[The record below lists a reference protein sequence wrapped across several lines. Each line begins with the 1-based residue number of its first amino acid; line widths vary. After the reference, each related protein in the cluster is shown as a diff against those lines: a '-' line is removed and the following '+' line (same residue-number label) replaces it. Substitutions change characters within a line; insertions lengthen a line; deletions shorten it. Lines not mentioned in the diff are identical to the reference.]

1 MESLSDLLYLFFR
14 LSPFIIACFFSLIS
28 VFNSDIK
35 GFIYLVGLIATTALT
50 MLSGTGIENAG
61 MSLDAN
67 VSYANVD
74 STDSTS
80 QVGTSTTTKTETKA
94 VCNTLSL
101 GGYQGFSKVPLG
113 LAVLSYSF
121 FYLVY
126 TIAKYNMAIY
136 NIPTLILF
144 PVLIL
149 ADIWWNIYNSCYSA
163 ASCIIS
169 IIVAGGLGVGWSA
182 IVNRYMPNMQYLIVG
197 SNREMCM
204 KPSDQTF
211 ICEDVS

>member
-50 MLSGTGIENAG
+50 MLSGTGIESAG
-61 MSLDAN
+61 MSLDADAYITTAADPSN
-67 VSYANVD
+67 ASGVSSGVK
-74 STDSTS
+74 TDS
-80 QVGTSTTTKTETKA
+80 KA

-163 ASCIIS
+163 VSCIIS
-169 IIVAGGLGVGWSA
+169 VIVAGGLGVGWSA

-211 ICEDVS
+211 ICEDTST